1 MEYIQHGDLA
11 QYIRDRLVSSETET
25 KEIVSQILEGLVI
38 LHEREICH
46 RDLKPQV
53 RHQLERPIRIP
64 IPDTS
69 ARQKS
74 AGY

>member
-1 MEYIQHGDLA
+1 MEYIEHGDLA
-11 QYIRDRLVSSETET
+11 QYIRDHWVNSETET

-64 IPDTS
+64 IPDTG
-69 ARQKS
+69 ARQIS
-74 AGY
+74 RGY